1 MFPRNILYMTA
12 ECSLLIY
19 LMKVKEK
26 KYETVETTS
35 KMLESTMRLIASTSI
50 GLQR

>member
-1 MFPRNILYMTA
+1 MSLTFIISYLYQ
-12 ECSLLIY
+12 
-19 LMKVKEK
+19 VKEK